1 MGHTYCSS
9 LYHCVFSTK
18 ERRPWI
24 ALDVQSQL
32 WAYMGGIA
40 RAQGAKALG
49 VGGMND
55 HAHLLLSLPSSLT
68 VADAMREIKS
78 GSSRWMRKSAGVKT
92 FAWQEGY
99 GAFSIG
105 GRDAHDLVAY
115 ILDQEAHHRVQT
127 YQEEFLRLLAVND
140 LDYDE
145 CYIRG

>member
-1 MGHTYCSS
+1 MITPEIRY
-9 LYHCVFSTK
+9 
-18 ERRPWI
+18 R
-24 ALDVQSQL
+24 L
-32 WAYMGGIA
+32 WSYMGGILRAMHAPA
-40 RAQGAKALG
+40 RAI
-49 VGGMND
+49 GGTGD
-55 HAHLLLSLPSSLT
+55 HLHPLMSLPSTLST
-68 VADAMREIKS
+68 VMVLRVVKG
-78 GSSRWMRKSAGVKT
+78 GSTRWIHDPFPSAWR